1 MNRRQAVIGAL
12 SSLVA
17 ALGGTRG
24 TQARVAPTS
33 PMLGS
38 NIVAVSVFAG
48 QGSNTNVDTGL
59 TYQGQSVSPT
69 WVGITPTGYQ
79 VTGTVGIFPHQA
91 DTLIDIQVSDGVPWT
106 GLAVYVL

>member
-1 MNRRQAVIGAL
+1 MNRRQAVIGAFF
-12 SSLVA
+12 SLVA
-17 ALGGTRG
+17 ALGGKKETKAHVSS
-24 TQARVAPTS
+24 TFPI
-33 PMLGS
+33 LGS

-69 WVGITPTGYQ
+69 WVGITPAGFQ
-79 VTGTVGIFPHQA
+79 INGSVGVFPHQA
-91 DTLIDIQVSDGVPWT
+91 DTLIDIQVSDGIPWT

>member
-17 ALGGTRG
+17 VLSGRKE
-24 TQARVAPTS
+24 TQAHVSSTFPL
-33 PMLGS
+33 LGS

-79 VTGTVGIFPHQA
+79 VTGMVGIFPHQT
-91 DTLIDIQVSDGVPWT
+91 DTLIDIQVSDGIPWT